1 MGWLGGWVGR
11 GGWFGWVGWG
21 GWGGWGG
28 LKVEKVLGKCIAT
41 SFNET

>member
-11 GGWFGWVGWG
+11 GGWFGWVEWG
-21 GWGGWGG
+21 GWGD